1 MPTKGKKSQK
11 YPTFYLDIN
20 TFSAPLHLSITQKL
34 EDDDDLSPVFLHAS
48 NNLGAVSVSM
58 DSHYEGTFIAQ
69 TEYARTVVMDTPS
82 GGNTADSTD
91 PLASNSSF
99 VKTLPNSMDDPFGR
113 TLYYDSI
120 SPTSVNGWVG
130 RGKRPN
136 VITTAGSPGCIQ
148 VMSVLSPVTL
158 ELGQP

>member
-11 YPTFYLDIN
+11 YPAFYIDVN
-20 TFSAPLHLSITQKL
+20 TFSAPLYLSVSQTPQD
-34 EDDDDLSPVFLHAS
+34 EDDLTPVFLHAS
-48 NNLGAVSVSM
+48 NNLGSVRVAM
-58 DSHYEGTFIAQ
+58 DSHYEGTFTAQ
-69 TEYARTVVMDTPS
+69 TEYARTVVLDTPT
-82 GGNTADSTD
+82 GGIAEGQSDEM
-91 PLASNSSF
+91 ASNATF
-99 VKTLPNSMDDPFGR
+99 VKTSPDSSPDPFGR

-120 SPTSVNGWVG
+120 SQTSVHGWVG

-136 VITTAGSPGCIQ
+136 MMSSSGAPGCVE